1 MPPDTEPT
9 LPETPDASDDIE
21 YMSELWLDLDWSP
34 WVPFDAPREFFYI
47 PREPGVYRIRPAG
60 KDFLMFIGETGQS
73 LHKKLAEL
81 RQGLRRTDLMPWSDP
96 QESGPCLW
104 AWRAEWMAELER
116 EKAARPVPV
125 PVPVAESTVEGS
137 GPAEEPEPEEV
148 FMYECSAAPLDASV
162 AGRKGME
169 SFLLYRYRQDHGESP
184 VCNFGRFHP
193 RYRKSTKKNENRRG
207 EKLAEGQKD
216 NPAGFASF
224 PPLAGTGKPGEAD
237 WMGLEWTPLL
247 PLNDENIR
255 AVEPG
260 AGLYL
265 LTDAA
270 SQEVLYIGQAADV
283 AQRLQGHTGKDS
295 GERELRFSYQI
306 LGQKVLPHNLL
317 ELATDLIGNFYE
329 QNRKAPELQFRSSR

>member
-9 LPETPDASDDIE
+9 PPETPEDIE
-21 YMSELWLDLDWSP
+21 YLSELWLDLDWSP

-116 EKAARPVPV
+116 EEAARPVEV
-125 PVPVAESTVEGS
+125 PVLKEENPEESSE
-137 GPAEEPEPEEV
+137 PAEEPEPPAV

-193 RYRKSTKKNENRRG
+193 RYRKSTKKNVNRRG
-207 EKLAEGQKD
+207 EKLGKEHID

-224 PPLAGTGKPGEAD
+224 PPLAVMGKPGDPD
-237 WMGLEWTPLL
+237 WMGLEWTPAV
-247 PLNDENIR
+247 PLNEENIR
-255 AVEPG
+255 AVSPG

-270 SQEVLYIGQAADV
+270 LHEVLYIGQAADV
-283 AQRLQGHTGKDS
+283 AERLQGHTGKEY
-295 GERELRFSYQI
+295 GERELLFSYQI

-317 ELATDLIGNFYE
+317 ELANDLIGNFYE
-329 QNRKAPELQFRSSR
+329 QDRKTPELQFRSSR